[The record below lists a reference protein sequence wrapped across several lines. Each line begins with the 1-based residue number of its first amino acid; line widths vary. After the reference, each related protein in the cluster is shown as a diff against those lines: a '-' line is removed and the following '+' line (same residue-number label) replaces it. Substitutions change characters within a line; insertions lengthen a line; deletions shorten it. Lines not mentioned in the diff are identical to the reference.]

1 MAKQVVVFNQ
11 MDGREYK
18 IAFNQSAIRK
28 HFAIFDWAER
38 YQNDDEPQ
46 DFDKKD
52 ERAFWEECTFKT
64 YLGEPPSSGE

>member
-1 MAKQVVVFNQ
+1 

-38 YQNDDEPQ
+38 YQNDEDAE

-64 YLGEPPSSGE
+64 YLGEPPIPGG